1 MTSIAKNFESMRA
14 SRTAGPLSST
24 AELPAFQLSRHNF
37 KVCCNR
43 SKKKLGVSPSKNGKV
58 VLFLCWTLDYMSP
71 LLHQNLITFFK
82 KDQYM
87 YRCDTCTKIEF

>member
-1 MTSIAKNFESMRA
+1 MS
-14 SRTAGPLSST
+14 
-24 AELPAFQLSRHNF
+24 
-37 KVCCNR
+37 
-43 SKKKLGVSPSKNGKV
+43 LGEENTFRPKWDIPSPSKNGKV